1 MGYGNHDLIFY
12 YNLKI
17 IETSIYNKL
26 NLLLFLGEEIFDSI
40 TDRVGKFCKPP
51 SVGLCNEQLAFG
63 NWQLA

>member
-51 SVGLCNEQLAFG
+51 SNGLCNEQLA
-63 NWQLA
+63 